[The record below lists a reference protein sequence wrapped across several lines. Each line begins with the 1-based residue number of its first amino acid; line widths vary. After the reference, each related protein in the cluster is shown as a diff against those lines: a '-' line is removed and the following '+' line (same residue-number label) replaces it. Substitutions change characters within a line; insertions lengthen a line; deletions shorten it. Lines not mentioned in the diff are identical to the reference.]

1 MQQFHGI
8 NLRRLKVT
16 SSSSITSHSRPWNTA
31 RIKKATPPPRL
42 GAPNRWA
49 MGSRLAYGGRR
60 TPRRSHPR
68 RALASPPDELLPPN
82 ALLPA
87 GRPPP
92 RRAHSSPPD
101 ARLPVGRAPPRR
113 TPPPAGRSPP
123 RRTRSSRRTHPSR
136 RSVPS
141 PPVSSLSGSSQQV
154 SLSSPA
160 PLLCFL

>member
-1 MQQFHGI
+1 MDHVRGTSNIKSCVHFYVQNWPKKC
-8 NLRRLKVT
+8 NLLGC
-16 SSSSITSHSRPWNTA
+16 A

-68 RALASPPDELLPPN
+68 RAFASPPDELLPPN

-92 RRAHSSPPD
+92 RRARSSPPD
-101 ARLPVGRAPPRR
+101 A
-113 TPPPAGRSPP
+113 
-123 RRTRSSRRTHPSR
+123 PSR
-136 RSVPS
+136 RALPS
-141 PPVSSLSGSSQQV
+141 PPNAL
-154 SLSSPA
+154 LPPDA
-160 PLLCFL
+160 PLPPVSPLPAGLLPKRQQPAGQSVLPCSPPLFSLNFEVV